1 MVTRVGLW
9 GKSHDLPAAIWTWH
23 MQADGSNLA
32 EFWQYRHSGSLFSSA
47 VIFLAFQ
54 SPEVMGL
61 AFFLFLLLFF
71 RLFHNEWDVSPSF
84 FNPTCWILG
93 KEPSLLILSSRQIE
107 TNI

>member
-1 MVTRVGLW
+1 
-9 GKSHDLPAAIWTWH
+9 
-23 MQADGSNLA
+23 
-32 EFWQYRHSGSLFSSA
+32 
-47 VIFLAFQ
+47 
-54 SPEVMGL
+54 MGL

-71 RLFHNEWDVSPSF
+71 RLFHKEWDVSPSF